1 MHDRRRTNLRF
12 FYPPCRGSP
21 RANLEIGNS
30 KRFHDRLLSSFFP
43 RSSFELSSAW
53 ISVAKF
59 RTSFR
64 TRYGAWMLV
73 KGKFTWHTAS
83 CVAPCTYTHT
93 YIYTHQRIYRTPV
106 IFQEDKSL
114 VRREIFSRTFLTF
127 SFFFFKLTV
136 SLINQLCCR

>member
-12 FYPPCRGSP
+12 ILRVEAHHARISK
-21 RANLEIGNS
+21 LETRNVFTIDYYLHF
-30 KRFHDRLLSSFFP
+30 FHDR
-43 RSSFELSSAW
+43 RSNFLPW

-114 VRREIFSRTFLTF
+114 VRREIFSRTFLTL
-127 SFFFFKLTV
+127 SPFFFFKLTV